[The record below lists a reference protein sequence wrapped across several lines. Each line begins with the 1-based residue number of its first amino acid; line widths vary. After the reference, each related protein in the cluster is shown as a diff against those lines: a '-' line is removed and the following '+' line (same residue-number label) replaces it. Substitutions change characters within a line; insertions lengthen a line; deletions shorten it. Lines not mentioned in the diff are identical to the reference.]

1 MNHSASNPQ
10 AHPRTASVVRRALA
24 SASGGAVLLALVVGF
39 SGGSTG
45 CGPTAPHATA
55 ADLLN
60 LDDDTSLGTGDV
72 FEVRVYGEEDLSA
85 DYRVA
90 QDGGIDFPLIGRV
103 EVAGLEPPEVAE
115 AIATRLRDGQF
126 LVAPHVSVVVRE
138 VNSKRI
144 SVLGA
149 VRNPG
154 TYPMRSG
161 MGVVEAIGLA
171 GGFTA
176 LGNRNGTVITRRTG
190 DDLRR
195 ISAPVDQ
202 ITNGNEIDIPIRS
215 GDIISVPERIF

>member
-1 MNHSASNPQ
+1 MTSPATLPHS
-10 AHPRTASVVRRALA
+10 SVFRRALV
-24 SASGGAVLLALVVGF
+24 SASGATLMLLLTVAF
-39 SGGSTG
+39 TGGSAG

-90 QDGGIDFPLIGRV
+90 QDGGIHFPLIGRV

-115 AIATRLRDGQF
+115 TIATRLRDGQY

-171 GGFTA
+171 GGFTS
-176 LGNRNGTVITRRTG
+176 LSNRNGTVITRRTG